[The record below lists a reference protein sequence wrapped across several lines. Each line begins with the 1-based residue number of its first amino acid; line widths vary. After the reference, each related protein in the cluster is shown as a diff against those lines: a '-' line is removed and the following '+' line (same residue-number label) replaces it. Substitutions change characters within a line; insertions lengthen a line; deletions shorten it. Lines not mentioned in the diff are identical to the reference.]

1 MKIDKDIEK
10 ISIFYDKYKEKF
22 KILNN
27 YIKWFCKKL
36 IINFKHKWPKY
47 TKKWD
52 IWLCYLWINIDW
64 EQDWDLEHFI
74 RPVFILKSWW
84 EKVKHVTI
92 LPLTTNFN
100 KDNKFFY
107 KLEKNK
113 YTFLDKDSSILLDKI
128 KIISKKRLI
137 WKKLWKIKIE
147 DYNSILEK
155 TISLLK

>member
-1 MKIDKDIEK
+1 MKIDNNIEK
-10 ISIFYDKYKEKF
+10 IIIFYEEYKNKF

-27 YIKWFCKKL
+27 YIKWFYKKL

-64 EQDWDLEHFI
+64 EQDWDLENFI
-74 RPVFILKSWW
+74 RPVFVLKNWW
-84 EKVKHVTI
+84 EKIKHITI
-92 LPLTTNFN
+92 LPLSTNPN
-100 KDNKFFY
+100 KNENFSY

-113 YTFLDKDSSILLDKI
+113 YTFLDKDSYILLDKI
-128 KIISKKRLI
+128 KIVSKKRLI

-147 DYNSILEK
+147 DYNSIMEK
-155 TISLLK
+155 TIKLLK

>member
-1 MKIDKDIEK
+1 MKIDNNIEK
-10 ISIFYDKYKEKF
+10 IIIFYEEYKNKF

-27 YIKWFCKKL
+27 YIKWFYKKL

-64 EQDWDLEHFI
+64 EQDWDLENFI
-74 RPVFILKSWW
+74 RPVFVLKNWW
-84 EKVKHVTI
+84 EKIKHITI
-92 LPLTTNFN
+92 LPLSTNPN
-100 KDNKFFY
+100 KNEKFSY

-113 YTFLDKDSSILLDKI
+113 YTFLDKDSYILLDKI
-128 KIISKKRLI
+128 KIVSKKRLI

-147 DYNSILEK
+147 DYNSIMEK
-155 TISLLK
+155 TIKLLK